1 MSGQAQIIYIPNSI
15 FQKRRLWFLLD
26 PRKLVA
32 SLTPPNKERKDEESR
47 YQREESSFCF
57 VFKREVLIDGD

>member
-1 MSGQAQIIYIPNSI
+1 MI
-15 FQKRRLWFLLD
+15 LLD

-47 YQREESSFCF
+47 YQRGRQFCF